1 MLKHLL
7 GCRCLVY
14 LYYCIMCW
22 ICLDLYHCEAVRMNS
37 QFKMVMM
44 MKKSNEIE
52 SRDDMVSKDHSSG
65 YMYGLNSIFHAD
77 RDEIRDENDVNSNTQ
92 MWISLTQ
99 DALQDGEDMITSNN
113 NGEYTKDIIS
123 QVRYICE
130 SSINQTSTMNQ
141 TSVDELKDKVTILR
155 LHIDDMQQVVDITM
169 VPLITDYVFI
179 IDSPSSPY
187 AMTMKGNHSVQGN
200 VINIT
205 DNAVAELKIK
215 LENMIIG
222 SRNVIGSLNGMYK
235 SLVAF
240 VDDPIPHIQK
250 QNGDW
255 CFDSFLPSL
264 SGLEQKSQV
273 ESLEETPTTTEL
285 IMSYVL
291 SSLAGLIGLFLV
303 GFPPHIG
310 KYINS
315 VCIFYGFG
323 VIGYATSYYWTETY
337 KLSQISTDYLTYFL
351 IDYAAGAIAGLLGS
365 IIFSNFCSNLG
376 YVYILGLSFGIVF
389 GLQAFAFGL
398 YMLTPTDQAV
408 YFTIVVTLA
417 GSLLFFSFLFLLIGI
432 ESGNM
437 ISNRTQILSSFLR
450 CWLGGYWIVKMI
462 AVPLNSYPN
471 EYALSLLD
479 PMIAPTTTSLIC
491 LSFMIV
497 ISVTAFILQWFCCS
511 VKQFGGSP
519 APRPRKSSYSS
530 PSDDVKESMPLLKS
544 SEPKKNSSGLTISQ
558 HRDNSTIDR
567 NSQRRSQ
574 PGIGDDAPPTATA
587 QFSSLTDDIA
597 RRNQISYTRVTSP

>member
-1 MLKHLL
+1 M
-7 GCRCLVY
+7 CLIY
-14 LYYCIMCW
+14 
-22 ICLDLYHCEAVRMNS
+22 LDLYLCEAVKLNS
-37 QFKMVMM
+37 QFKKMM
-44 MKKSNEIE
+44 LIERSNEMARTD
-52 SRDDMVSKDHSSG
+52 SVMSKSYTSG
-65 YMYGLNSIFHAD
+65 YMYGLSSIFKAGKETS
-77 RDEIRDENDVNSNTQ
+77 RDDENDVNLNTQ
-92 MWISLTQ
+92 IWISLTQ
-99 DALQDGEDMITSNN
+99 DALKDGEDMITSNK
-113 NGEYTKDIIS
+113 NGEYTRDVIS
-123 QVRYICE
+123 QVKYICD
-130 SSINQTSTMNQ
+130 SSINQTTSINQ
-141 TSVDELKDKVTILR
+141 TSINELNEKITTLR
-155 LHIDDMQQVVDITM
+155 SFIDDMQQVVDITM

-179 IDSPSSPY
+179 ADIPSSSD
-187 AMTMKGNHSVQGN
+187 AMTMKGNHSVQDN
-200 VINIT
+200 VVNIT
-205 DNAVAELKIK
+205 VNAVAELKQK
-215 LENMIIG
+215 LENVIIT
-222 SRNVIGSLNGMYK
+222 SRSVIGNLNGLYK
-235 SLVAF
+235 SLVGF
-240 VDDPIPHIQK
+240 INDPASHIQR

-264 SGLEQKSQV
+264 AGLEQKSHV
-273 ESLEETPTTTEL
+273 ESVEETPTTTEL
-285 IMSYVL
+285 IISYVL
-291 SSLAGLIGLFLV
+291 SSLAGLLGLFLV
-303 GFPPHIG
+303 AFPPHIG

-323 VIGYATSYYWTETY
+323 VMGYTTSYYWTETY

-365 IIFSNFCSNLG
+365 IVFSNFCSNLG

-389 GLQAFAFGL
+389 GLQIFAFGL
-398 YMLTPTDQAV
+398 YMLSPSDQAV
-408 YFTIVVTLA
+408 YFTIVITLA
-417 GSLLFFSFLFLLIGI
+417 ASLLFFSFLFLLIGI

-471 EYALSLLD
+471 EYTLSLLD
-479 PMIAPTTTSLIC
+479 PMIAPTTTTLVC

-497 ISVTAFILQWFCCS
+497 ISVIAFILQWFCCS

-530 PSDDVKESMPLLKS
+530 PSDDVKETLPLLKS

-558 HRDNSTIDR
+558 NRDSSMMGHS
-567 NSQRRSQ
+567 SQRRFQ
-574 PGIGDDAPPTATA
+574 PGIGDDAPPTTTS